1 MATKRA
7 RRERNGSVYI
17 DSSVI
22 QMAATPS
29 SAGKSRKT
37 YRAPI
42 VHDEAGLVKYAIN
55 ASCRRGIQAIG
66 ASRSWMRSCQRS
78 GTDIRVSFHG
88 HGLSRTSPGSAAERG
103 GGGSTTS
110 GSPSNSSTRG
120 RGGTDA
126 GYG

>member
-1 MATKRA
+1 MATKRT

-29 SAGKSRKT
+29 SAGNSRKT

-42 VHDEAGLVKYAIN
+42 VHGEAGLMKKAIN

-88 HGLSRTSPGSAAERG
+88 HGLSRTSPGSAAG
-103 GGGSTTS
+103 TTTSTTTPGS
-110 GSPSNSSTRG
+110 SPSPG
-120 RGGTDA
+120 RPARTT
-126 GYG
+126 